1 MERDEDLLLLPV
13 TAVEASVVADAR
25 SRGKPVADAWR
36 RFPRGLA
43 IAAAVEVAPREAN
56 AHAARNENKGIAQG
70 IPKGHLIPDRHEQHD
85 FFVADILDAAPKD
98 DLMSME
104 HPMFALKAG
113 DKRVR
118 IYERNGVT
126 VKVKPGPD
134 GCATIHDKDIW
145 IYCIS
150 QLVEAL
156 NRGREGAGPELRFT
170 AHAFFVATNRRT
182 DGDSYARMGDA
193 LARLKGTVI
202 ETNIKTADMRERGGF
217 GLIEKWR
224 VIERANDGRMV
235 AVEVKLP
242 DWLWRSV
249 KSMQV
254 KTLSRG
260 YFRLRKPLDRRIY
273 ELVRKHGGSQAKW
286 RVTLAVLHEKSGSTD
301 TLRKFRASI
310 KTLAKSDELP
320 DYRVTF
326 DTASDTVTFYARAQ
340 KGAKTQI
347 TDLLAGLSKDKR
359 P

>member
-1 MERDEDLLLLPV
+1 MQGDEEEQLLL
-13 TAVEASVVADAR
+13 S
-25 SRGKPVADAWR
+25 
-36 RFPRGLA
+36 
-43 IAAAVEVAPREAN
+43 AAAEVELEERKLVSVSGKQR
-56 AHAARNENKGIAQG
+56 
-70 IPKGHLIPDRHEQHD
+70 L

-98 DLMSME
+98 DMMSME

-126 VKVKPGPD
+126 VKVKPGSD

-156 NRGREGAGPELRFT
+156 NRGREHVGRELRFT

-182 DGDSYARMGDA
+182 DGDSYDRMSKA

-202 ETNIKTADMRERGGF
+202 ETNISTADMRERGGF
-217 GLIEKWR
+217 GLIETWK
-224 VIERANDGRMV
+224 VIERTSDGRME
-235 AVEVKLP
+235 AVEVTLP
-242 DWLWRSV
+242 NWLWRSV

-254 KTLSRG
+254 KTLSRE

-273 ELVRKHGGSQAKW
+273 ELVRKHGGAQAQW

-301 TLRKFRASI
+301 NLRKFRAAV
-310 KTLAKSDELP
+310 KTLATSNHLP
-320 DYRVTF
+320 DYRVAF
-326 DTASDTVTFYARAQ
+326 DTERDMVTFYSRAP
-340 KGAKTQI
+340 KGAMAEI
-347 TDLLAGLSKDKR
+347 TATLAGLRKDKR
-359 P
+359 T

>member
-1 MERDEDLLLLPV
+1 VQRDEQLLLLP
-13 TAVEASVVADAR
+13 AMAAEASAVADAR

-36 RFPRGLA
+36 RFPRGLE
-43 IAAAVEVAPREAN
+43 IAAAVEAAPREAN
-56 AHAARNENKGIAQG
+56 VHAPRNADKAVPQV
-70 IPKGHLIPDRHEQHD
+70 IPKGHLIPDRHKQRE

-98 DLMSME
+98 DMMSME
-104 HPMFALKAG
+104 HPTFALKAG
-113 DKRVR
+113 DRRVR
-118 IYERNGVT
+118 LYERNGVT

-134 GCATIHDKDIW
+134 GCASIHDKDIW

-156 NRGREGAGPELRFT
+156 NRGREDVGPDLRFT
-170 AHAFFVATNRRT
+170 AHAFLVATNRRT

-217 GLIEKWR
+217 GLIETWR
-224 VIERANDGRMV
+224 VIERAHDGRMV
-235 AVEVKLP
+235 AVEVTLP
-242 DWLWRSV
+242 RWLWRSI

-254 KTLSRG
+254 KTLSRE

-273 ELVRKHGGSQAKW
+273 ELVRKHGGAQAKW

-301 TLRKFRASI
+301 TLRKFRAAI
-310 KTLAKSDELP
+310 KTLAESNELP
-320 DYRVTF
+320 DYRVVF
-326 DTASDTVTFYARAQ
+326 DTASDRVTFYARAQ
-340 KGAKTQI
+340 NGAKAQI
-347 TDLLAGLSKDKR
+347 TDILAGVHKDKR